1 MTTQVGWSGRDA
13 AIFKKNQRGCTDP
26 YKDNSDAKEYKLDTN
41 NYLSKFIGSNSS
53 SMDVHLPFFHCV

>member
-1 MTTQVGWSGRDA
+1 MTTQVGQVETQQ
-13 AIFKKNQRGCTDP
+13 IKTNQRGCTDP